1 MEAISPEALGWLT
14 GQVPIVA
21 GAPSSGPQ
29 REPQLKRLLRF
40 LVRWRWV
47 LLPSIVAGLPTV

>member
-21 GAPSSGPQ
+21 GGPASGPQ
-29 REPQLKRLLRF
+29 REPQLKRLLR
-40 LVRWRWV
+40 R
-47 LLPSIVAGLPTV
+47 